1 MVSGK
6 STHGANESVQGLVER
21 VTYHNEE
28 NGFCVLRVKDK
39 HRRDLTTVVGHIAS
53 VSAGEWLIAEGHW
66 VRDRDHGLQL
76 KAVRMQSSAPTSI
89 EGIEKYLGSG
99 MVKGIGP
106 VYARKM
112 VEKFGEGI
120 FDIIDSHS
128 ARLEEIDGIG
138 PGRRRK
144 IKDAWAEQKV
154 IREIMVFL
162 HSNGLST
169 SRAVRI
175 YRTYGENAI
184 EKVRD
189 NPYILVRD
197 IQGIGFKT
205 ADKMARAM
213 GIPFDSVMRAR
224 AGLMHVLAEAGSD
237 GHCGLPV
244 EILMAEAEKLL
255 EVPSARIDEAMERG
269 LQSGELVRESFAG
282 GLSNLIMLPVLQKA
296 ETEIAASMCHLA
308 SSRPTLPAIKVE
320 RAIEWCH
327 EKTGRELADQQRNAI
342 EVALTSRVVVITG
355 GPGVGKTTM
364 IQSLLMILNAKKV
377 QTILCAPT
385 GRAAKRMEEAT
396 GMEARTIHRVLE
408 GRVGGF
414 QRNRQN
420 PVECDIMVVDEC
432 SMIDVSLMAALLRAL
447 PASAHLVL
455 VGDVDQLP
463 SVGPGSVLSD
473 LIESGRLP
481 VVKLTKVFRQAAES
495 RIITVAHE
503 INNGTLS
510 TLETAD
516 SDSDFFFIQRDEP
529 EKAADTLV
537 NLVSNKIPGKFG
549 VDAIRDIQV
558 LCPMNRGSLG
568 VRELNVRL
576 QQALNPVR
584 DGQPSIDKFGWT
596 FRAGDKVIQT
606 LNNYDK
612 EVFNG
617 DIGIIQEINPDDQST
632 VIRFEDRMVE
642 YEFNEL
648 DEVSL
653 AYAITIHKSQGSE
666 FPVVVIPL
674 AMQQF
679 MMLRRNLIYT
689 GVTRGRST
697 VVLVGQ
703 AKAMNHAV
711 QNADA
716 SRRYSALRFRIEE
729 MAGQKQ

>member
-1 MVSGK
+1 
-6 STHGANESVQGLVER
+6 
-21 VTYHNEE
+21 
-28 NGFCVLRVKDK
+28 
-39 HRRDLTTVVGHIAS
+39 
-53 VSAGEWLIAEGHW
+53 
-66 VRDRDHGLQL
+66 
-76 KAVRMQSSAPTSI
+76 
-89 EGIEKYLGSG
+89 
-99 MVKGIGP
+99 
-106 VYARKM
+106 
-112 VEKFGEGI
+112 
-120 FDIIDSHS
+120 
-128 ARLEEIDGIG
+128 
-138 PGRRRK
+138 
-144 IKDAWAEQKV
+144 
-154 IREIMVFL
+154 
-162 HSNGLST
+162 
-169 SRAVRI
+169 
-175 YRTYGENAI
+175 
-184 EKVRD
+184 
-189 NPYILVRD
+189 
-197 IQGIGFKT
+197 
-205 ADKMARAM
+205 
-213 GIPFDSVMRAR
+213 
-224 AGLMHVLAEAGSD
+224 
-237 GHCGLPV
+237 
-244 EILMAEAEKLL
+244 
-255 EVPSARIDEAMERG
+255 
-269 LQSGELVRESFAG
+269 
-282 GLSNLIMLPVLQKA
+282 
-296 ETEIAASMCHLA
+296 
-308 SSRPTLPAIKVE
+308 
-320 RAIEWCH
+320 
-327 EKTGRELADQQRNAI
+327 
-342 EVALTSRVVVITG
+342 
-355 GPGVGKTTM
+355 M

-447 PASAHLVL
+447 PPSAHLVL

-473 LIESGRLP
+473 LIESGCLP

-549 VDAIRDIQV
+549 VDAVRDIQV